1 MFGFRMKKPAS
12 KNTTDKEEIKKLII
26 KKVEQA
32 EKLVSE
38 IKTLMAQ
45 TELLQKKESWPPL
58 NLLFL
63 VIIVE
68 ERKEN
73 VTFLMPSRFL

>member
-1 MFGFRMKKPAS
+1 MFGFRMNKTAS

-45 TELLQKKESWPPL
+45 TELLQKKES
-58 NLLFL
+58 
-63 VIIVE
+63 
-68 ERKEN
+68 
-73 VTFLMPSRFL
+73 